1 MDELVEYVPR
11 GKRWGRKPGHYKK
24 GMFWDAFKP
33 TNLRRQ
39 LRHLQTIKPG
49 SSVRRLRY
57 AVESPFRSIL
67 PVFRFMEGTEAEEM
81 KRRLDSLGKSLEA
94 LRVPEDDEP
103 SLRDLNRRLKE
114 VEVRLTSPF
123 GPILQG
129 KD

>member
-1 MDELVEYVPR
+1 MDELVEYIPR

-81 KRRLDSLGKSLEA
+81 KRRLESALPGAQLTVTRIGPVLGVHTGPGVLGVGILEG
-94 LRVPEDDEP
+94 EE
-103 SLRDLNRRLKE
+103 
-114 VEVRLTSPF
+114 
-123 GPILQG
+123 
-129 KD
+129 